1 MKKVNFWQI
10 LGGLLIIVGV
20 VLFFRD
26 KTGKDDVVK
35 QPGKGTPPPAATEP
49 STQPTAE
56 PPTQPAPAS

>member
-26 KTGKDDVVK
+26 KTGKDDVVN
-35 QPGKGTPPPAATEP
+35 QPDKGTPLPAAT
-49 STQPTAE
+49 
-56 PPTQPAPAS
+56 APATQSAAAP